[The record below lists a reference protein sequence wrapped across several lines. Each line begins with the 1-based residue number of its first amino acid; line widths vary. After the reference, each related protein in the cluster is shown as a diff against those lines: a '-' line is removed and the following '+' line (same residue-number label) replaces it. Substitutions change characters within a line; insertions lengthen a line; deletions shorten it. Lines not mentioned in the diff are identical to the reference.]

1 MYAVV
6 TLINGADESVLNTN
20 NLKLT
25 NVSIKEAVA
34 GVNNLD
40 VYPNPA
46 TDVVTTKFSL
56 TEQSNVAI
64 EIVDMLGKV
73 VKTIASKSLTAG
85 TYEVPT
91 SVAELANGVYLVKV
105 TTDNGSITERIAIA
119 K

>member
-1 MYAVV
+1 VL
-6 TLINGADESVLNTN
+6 LINAADESVLNTN
-20 NLKLT
+20 NIKLT
-25 NVSIKEAVA
+25 NVSVKEATV
-34 GVNNLD
+34 GVNSID

-73 VKTIASKSLTAG
+73 VKTVANKSLTAG

-91 SVAELANGVYLVKV
+91 NVAELASGIYLVKI
-105 TTDNGSITERIAIA
+105 TTDNGSITERLSIA